1 MRFKLGDRILPV
13 GVAFS
18 HNDINYSANWLTLT
32 TLEEKKAIGIEEI
45 ADPVSYDNRFY
56 NTDGSAKSL
65 TDENVT
71 HPIDDPDG
79 TYKKGDLMKYSD
91 GSQVIAYGVKS
102 KLIQEQKE
110 IANSL
115 LATYDWQVV
124 RKAEKGIEID
134 SKIVT
139 YRDNIR
145 TVCTTREREITNC
158 SDVDSLKTLVDGVY
172 KDGKKIS
179 GLTDFPSDPYNPV

>member
-145 TVCTTREREITNC
+145 TVCTTRETEITNC
-158 SDVDSLKTLVDGVY
+158 SDVDSLNTLVDGVY

>member
-18 HNDINYSANWLTLT
+18 HNDINYSANWLKHT

-65 TDENVT
+65 TDVNVT
-71 HPIDDPDG
+71 HTMDDPDG

-91 GSQVIAYGVKS
+91 GSQIIAYGVKS

-115 LATYDWQVV
+115 LSTYDWQVV
-124 RKAEKGIEID
+124 RKAEKGTDID
-134 SKIVT
+134 PKIVT
-139 YRDNIR
+139 YRDSIR
-145 TVCTTREREITNC
+145 TVCATRETEIANC

-172 KDGKKIS
+172 KDGKKVS
-179 GLTDFPSDPYNPV
+179 GLTDFPNDPYNLV